1 MSSQVPTM
9 LSTADNFL
17 LFSEYYEKFFKTD
30 LIKPKNF
37 IINGYPYNYSS
48 KALKMKFKRF
58 KI

>member
-48 KALKMKFKRF
+48 KAFK
-58 KI
+58 K